1 MHEVIILSIVQG
13 ISEFLP
19 ISSTAHLILISKIF
33 NFENSSLALDLSL
46 HLGSLLAII
55 TYFKKDIINFVK
67 NKNLFLNILISSVPT
82 MIIGYFLVYFSL
94 IDYLR
99 NYKLIGWTTI
109 VFGLLLYISDL
120 KQKNKSI
127 KNNYKFKTAIY
138 MGFFQIFSLIPGVS
152 RSGITL
158 TGARFLNFNRVDSAK
173 MSFLM
178 SIPILG
184 IVSIFNLKNLVVGN
198 NLEFSFLNLIGI
210 ICSFLFSYLTIK
222 FFLIF
227 LKKFSL
233 VYFVIYRFFLGIL
246 ILYYSYSL

>member
-1 MHEVIILSIVQG
+1 
-13 ISEFLP
+13 
-19 ISSTAHLILISKIF
+19 
-33 NFENSSLALDLSL
+33 
-46 HLGSLLAII
+46 
-55 TYFKKDIINFVK
+55 
-67 NKNLFLNILISSVPT
+67 

-138 MGFFQIFSLIPGVS
+138 MGFFQILSLIPGVS

-158 TGARFLNFNRVDSAK
+158 TGARFLDFNRIDSAK
-173 MSFLM
+173 ISFLM

-184 IVSIFNLKNLVVGN
+184 AVSIFNLKNLIVEN

-210 ICSFLFSYLTIK
+210 ICSFLFSYSTIK